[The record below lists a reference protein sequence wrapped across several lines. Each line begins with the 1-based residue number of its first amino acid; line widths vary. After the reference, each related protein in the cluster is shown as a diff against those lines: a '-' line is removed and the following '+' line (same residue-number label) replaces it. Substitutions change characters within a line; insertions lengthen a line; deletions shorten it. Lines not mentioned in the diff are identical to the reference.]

1 MATEKELALQRAMME
16 ADLGIHRVEEL
27 PLEDGNN
34 GPVSRHH
41 NALQAQV
48 GSGAGGTPISHRSRK
63 IADRW
68 KAAIEGGKFADDDS
82 RAVEKLDDLGD
93 ETGRLYASRRGNGGM
108 PTHPEL
114 HGRLAQSYHQSG
126 RELPPSALLRSEK
139 RFAVS
144 RLGIVQLDGD
154 APILSLNRHQGAV
167 PAQPLQPRL
176 VQAANLALQQAAL
189 RPATTVAPNS
199 RAQQVSMRPGAIKA
213 QNPRPQQVASGPSQA
228 QLQAPPQP
236 ENFDHSHRM
245 GTVMEQNAD
254 NRVFEAPVS
263 YIAQRRGKKESPG
276 QVTLHQSRPPVAE
289 KGSFRLFVLDKLS
302 AEHRISDWHN
312 YSILDIE
319 KALLT
324 VRFRNRGKE
333 NTKPKD
339 NSKGEDHEYSI
350 KFNTMDGANGA
361 NHFLETVNSVLAD
374 LEVPYLPGKPIKPK
388 TVKVTTAV
396 SKGTLQPT
404 TTGPNPVR
412 NAPTPPVTNWQT
424 KLASPADFDPF
435 SVTIGPPR
443 LTTSSSRGLTTTP
456 RAEPAKPSP
465 VNMPSSVPPAMPKRP
480 LGPSPA
486 PQPAP
491 GQQSSVDLRPP
502 PGFAASPSLVEQ
514 SELKP
519 SPGPELRPFFGLKP
533 PPGLNPPP
541 GFGPS
546 PSSAE
551 RPGLTPPPWL
561 DHTPLVSRTPGLT
574 QPGIAPQS
582 DQQAVLEPVPSF
594 DLPKP
599 LFGPPNGAE
608 TSPNTS
614 RETARDNSMTQ
625 TTEDIVNVLRQ
636 IVAVCDVVSS
646 SGRATEMTAVDAA
659 EKLLESLIS
668 GPLGSGQALASRKGN
683 PEPAAPTKGSES
695 RAKPRARRVQYSAD
709 QLKACRS
716 NAARPPHWLSEL
728 RFLPAR
734 SGLDTRVARR
744 PTSPMGWESPTQPA
758 PGIQEQ
764 IAKIVAS
771 AHEIELRKEVS
782 FAERGTGQ
790 EDIHG
795 EVDAKQPQ
803 IGVQM
808 SFSAQPIQE
817 PPSEAST
824 TGLSSSKWADQDAR
838 IEHPS
843 SFTGAPGTWPESS
856 YMSDLMQL
864 VLDPP
869 ADGISSS
876 NEVVGMQESLA
887 QSVSDGVLDAIA
899 SFEFPAS
906 PSPKI
911 QKPVPTPPVRGLRAS
926 RWA

>member
-1 MATEKELALQRAMME
+1 MATKKELDLQQMME
-16 ADLGIHRVEEL
+16 DDLGLHRVEEL
-27 PLEDGNN
+27 PMEDGNY

-48 GSGAGGTPISHRSRK
+48 GSRAGGTPISHRPGK

-68 KAAIEGGKFADDDS
+68 KAAIEKDDMEFNNDD
-82 RAVEKLDDLGD
+82 AEIAKKLDDLGD

-114 HGRLAQSYHQSG
+114 HGRLAQSYHRSG
-126 RELPPSALLRSEK
+126 RELPPNALLRSGT
-139 RFAVS
+139 RFGVS
-144 RLGIVQLDGD
+144 QLGIVQLDGD
-154 APILSLNRHQGAV
+154 APIMSLNGHRGAV

-176 VQAANLALQQAAL
+176 VQAANVALQQAAL
-189 RPATTVAPNS
+189 RSATVESPNG

-213 QNPRPQQVASGPSQA
+213 QNPRPQQVASGPSPA
-228 QLQAPPQP
+228 QLQAPPQS
-236 ENFDHSHRM
+236 ENLDHSHRM
-245 GTVMEQNAD
+245 GTVIGQNSD
-254 NRVFEAPVS
+254 NVVFEAPVS

-276 QVTLHQSRPPVAE
+276 QVTLHQSRPPAAE
-289 KGSFRLFVLDKLS
+289 RGSFRLFVVDKLV

-312 YSILDIE
+312 YSFLDTK
-319 KALLT
+319 KALLM

-339 NSKGEDHEYSI
+339 NSKGEDHEYSL
-350 KFNTMDGANGA
+350 KFNTLDGANGA
-361 NHFLETVNSVLAD
+361 NQFLETVNSLFAD

-388 TVKVTTAV
+388 HIQVTTAAT
-396 SKGTLQPT
+396 KGNLQPT
-404 TTGPNPVR
+404 TTGPNSIR
-412 NAPTPPVTNWQT
+412 KATIAPVTHWQT
-424 KLASPADFDPF
+424 RLASPADFDPF
-435 SVTIGPPR
+435 SITIGPPR
-443 LTTSSSRGLTTTP
+443 PTTSSSRDTTTTP
-456 RAEPAKPSP
+456 RTESAKPSP
-465 VNMPSSVPPAMPKRP
+465 VNTPSSVPPAAQKRP
-480 LGPSPA
+480 LVSSTA
-486 PQPAP
+486 PQSAP
-491 GQQSSVDLRPP
+491 GQQSLVGLRPP
-502 PGFAASPSLVEQ
+502 PGFAASLSLVEQ
-514 SELKP
+514 PELKP

-551 RPGLTPPPWL
+551 PPGLTPPPGF
-561 DHTPLVSRTPGLT
+561 DHTPLVPRPPALS
-574 QPGIAPQS
+574 QPSIAPQLN
-582 DQQAVLEPVPSF
+582 QQAVLERVPSF

-599 LFGPPNGAE
+599 LFEPPDGAE

-614 RETARDNSMTQ
+614 HETARDNSVTQ
-625 TTEDIVNVLRQ
+625 TPEEIVNLLRQ
-636 IVAVCDVVSS
+636 IVAVRDEVSS
-646 SGRATEMTAVDAA
+646 SGSATDMTAVDAA
-659 EKLLESLIS
+659 QKLLESFIS
-668 GPLGSGQALASRKGN
+668 
-683 PEPAAPTKGSES
+683 
-695 RAKPRARRVQYSAD
+695 AKPKSSDATHGAGSIRARRVQYSAD
-709 QLKACRS
+709 QLMACRS

-734 SGLDTRVARR
+734 SGLDKRVARR

-771 AHEIELRKEVS
+771 AHEIELRKEGS
-782 FAERGTGQ
+782 FAERGAGQ
-790 EDIHG
+790 ADIHG
-795 EVDAKQPQ
+795 EVDAEQPQ
-803 IGVQM
+803 TGVQM

-817 PPSEAST
+817 PPSETSNTDLSAST
-824 TGLSSSKWADQDAR
+824 WAYQDDR
-838 IEHPS
+838 IERPN
-843 SFTGAPGTWPESS
+843 SFTGAPGAWPESS

-887 QSVSDGVLDAIA
+887 QSASDGVLDAIA

>member
-1 MATEKELALQRAMME
+1 MATAKELALKRAMME

-27 PLEDGNN
+27 PLEDGNY

-48 GSGAGGTPISHRSRK
+48 GSRAGETPISHRPRK
-63 IADRW
+63 IADRPARGVSNRW
-68 KAAIEGGKFADDDS
+68 KAAIEGGEFDDEDS
-82 RAVEKLDDLGD
+82 EAVEKLDDLGD

-139 RFAVS
+139 RFGVS
-144 RLGIVQLDGD
+144 KLGIVQLDGD
-154 APILSLNRHQGAV
+154 APILSLNRHRGAV

-176 VQAANLALQQAAL
+176 VQAANVALQEAAL
-189 RPATTVAPNS
+189 RPAQPLQPKLVLRVGA
-199 RAQQVSMRPGAIKA
+199 RPGAIKA
-213 QNPRPQQVASGPSQA
+213 QNPRPQQVASGPSPA
-228 QLQAPPQP
+228 QLQGPPQL
-236 ENFDHSHRM
+236 ENLDHSQRM

-254 NRVFEAPVS
+254 NRVFEALVS

-276 QVTLHQSRPPVAE
+276 QVTLHQSRPPAAE
-289 KGSFRLFVLDKLS
+289 KGSFRLFVVDKLF

-312 YSILDIE
+312 YSILDVE
-319 KALLT
+319 QALLT

-339 NSKGEDHEYSI
+339 NSNGEDHEYSL

-374 LEVPYLPGKPIKPK
+374 LEVPYLPRKPIKPK
-388 TVKVTTAV
+388 NVKVTTAAT
-396 SKGTLQPT
+396 KGNLQPT
-404 TTGPNPVR
+404 TAGPNPIR
-412 NAPTPPVTNWQT
+412 NAPTPPATQWQT
-424 KLASPADFDPF
+424 RLASPADFDPF

-443 LTTSSSRGLTTTP
+443 PTTSSSRDATTTP
-456 RAEPAKPSP
+456 RAVSAKPSSFKK
-465 VNMPSSVPPAMPKRP
+465 PSSVPPAGQKRP
-480 LGPSPA
+480 LAPSTA

-491 GQQSSVDLRPP
+491 GQQSSVGLRPP
-502 PGFAASPSLVEQ
+502 PGFAASPSLVKQ
-514 SELKP
+514 PELEP

-546 PSSAE
+546 PSSTE
-551 RPGLTPPPWL
+551 RPELIPPPGL
-561 DHTPLVSRTPGLT
+561 DHTPLISRPPGLN
-574 QPGIAPQS
+574 QPSIDPQS
-582 DQQAVLEPVPSF
+582 NQQAVLERVPSF

-599 LFGPPNGAE
+599 LFEPPNGAE

-614 RETARDNSMTQ
+614 RETARDDSVTQ
-625 TTEDIVNVLRQ
+625 TTEDVVNLLRQ
-636 IVAVCDVVSS
+636 IVAVRDEVSS
-646 SGRATEMTAVDAA
+646 SGSATDMTAMDAA
-659 EKLLESLIS
+659 QKLLESFIS
-668 GPLGSGQALASRKGN
+668 
-683 PEPAAPTKGSES
+683 
-695 RAKPRARRVQYSAD
+695 AKPKSSDAKHGAGSIRARRVQYSAD
-709 QLKACRS
+709 QLMACRS

-734 SGLDTRVARR
+734 SGLDKRVARR

-771 AHEIELRKEVS
+771 AHEIELRKEGS
-782 FAERGTGQ
+782 FAERVTGQ

-795 EVDAKQPQ
+795 EVDAQQPQ
-803 IGVQM
+803 MGVQM
-808 SFSAQPIQE
+808 SFSAQTIQA
-817 PPSEAST
+817 PPSEASN
-824 TGLSSSKWADQDAR
+824 TGLSASTWAYQDDR
-838 IEHPS
+838 IEHPN
-843 SFTGAPGTWPESS
+843 SFTGAPGAWPESS

-887 QSVSDGVLDAIA
+887 QSASDGVLDAIA
-899 SFEFPAS
+899 SFKFPAS
-906 PSPKI
+906 PSPKV
-911 QKPVPTPPVRGLRAS
+911 QKPVPTPPVWGLRAS